1 MSPSPLPFYYLF
13 IYINIFLMWT
23 IFFKPLLN
31 FVTGFLVLRFIFLA
45 QGMWDLGGSMVKN
58 TPANAGDTGS
68 TPGLTR
74 SPGGRHGNP
83 VQYSCLG
90 NPMDR
95 RAWRAA
101 VHGVTESQAQQ
112 LLVGSLFPDQ
122 VSNLHPLHW
131 KVKS

>member
-1 MSPSPLPFYYLF
+1 M
-13 IYINIFLMWT
+13 
-23 IFFKPLLN
+23 
-31 FVTGFLVLRFIFLA
+31 GFAGDSV
-45 QGMWDLGGSMVKN
+45 VKY
-58 TPANAGDTGS
+58 ANASAEDAGLIPGS
-68 TPGLTR
+68 ER
-74 SPGGRHGNP
+74 SPAEANGNP
-83 VQYSCLG
+83 LQSSCLG